1 MTTNPAVTVGTG
13 WYALTRTPR
22 RHTHPRTPTPVRL
35 RLQREIDRLPTLV
48 PGCQHASITTVA
60 LGRLSVRVATD
71 GTGRRADELQDEL
84 DEGPA
89 LHAVRTG
96 HSVVT
101 HDLGAETRW
110 TDWCSAVVAELA
122 LSAAL
127 CVLLVTARRP
137 LATLNLYSDTADGL
151 WRLDVAQIHALAAP
165 LAATLL
171 AERSGMAGVG

>member
-1 MTTNPAVTVGTG
+1 MATNPAITVGTS
-13 WYALTRTPR
+13 WYAPTRTSPQR
-22 RHTHPRTPTPVRL
+22 ARPRTSTPVRL
-35 RLQREIDRLPTLV
+35 RLQHAVDRLPTLV
-48 PGCQHASITTVA
+48 PGCHHASITTVA

-101 HDLGAETRW
+101 HDLGAGTRW

-127 CVLLVTARRP
+127 SVLLVTARRP

-151 WRLDVAQIHALAAP
+151 SRLDVGQIHALAAP

-171 AERSGMAGVG
+171 AERSGMTGVG